1 MNTKTLDPAKVAPAL
16 KAASGWWLTTLGRI
30 ERTTVA
36 DPAIRVLQR
45 GIRSLPLGEV
55 RDLLKGRPLGHPL
68 HPVLVQV
75 PIGCWLSAAVLDVVP
90 GERRGATTLTA
101 VGLAGVAPAAIA
113 GWADWADQPPEQARV
128 GLAHAASNAVAV
140 GCYAVS
146 LAARLGGRP
155 VKGRMWGW
163 AGLAAVAVTGALG
176 GHIAYRQN
184 PSPGAV
190 SGPSAGPGSAPAR
203 PTAAGTPRRPGTGSP
218 STPPCPAT

>member
-90 GERRGATTLTA
+90 GERRGATALTA

-155 VKGRMWGW
+155 VKG
-163 AGLAAVAVTGALG
+163 TGALG
-176 GHIAYRQN
+176 GHIAHRQD